1 MMPAARC
8 TPAPLSPMLAP
19 QSTGSRSGKPVTLM
33 TPPIAWAIMS
43 KLLYSWYGPE
53 SPKPLMRATMMR
65 GLVAD
70 RRS

>member
-1 MMPAARC
+1 MIAAMMPAAMC

-43 KLLYSWYGPE
+43 KLLYS
-53 SPKPLMRATMMR
+53 
-65 GLVAD
+65 
-70 RRS
+70 